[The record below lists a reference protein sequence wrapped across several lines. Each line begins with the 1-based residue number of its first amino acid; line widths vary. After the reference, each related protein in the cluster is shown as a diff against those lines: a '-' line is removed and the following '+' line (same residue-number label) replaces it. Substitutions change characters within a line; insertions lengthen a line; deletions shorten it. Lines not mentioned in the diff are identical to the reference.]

1 MKAWTRYLGMAA
13 GVTVVALLMA
23 LVLLE
28 GSARLGLLWAAG
40 VALVV
45 QLGAFAFLV
54 RFRARPHGFLAVWL
68 GGSLVRLLGLGAMAV
83 AVVRRDD
90 LDPLWSLLGLAG
102 LFFILHL
109 LEPVA
114 LRGAGLESGTGTESG

>member
-1 MKAWTRYLGMAA
+1 MRALTRYLAMAGA
-13 GVTVVALLMA
+13 VTGVAVIVALS
-23 LVLLE
+23 LLE
-28 GSARLGLLWAAG
+28 GGARTGLLWAAG
-40 VALVV
+40 TALGLQLVAFSVL
-45 QLGAFAFLV
+45 L
-54 RFRARPHGFLAVWL
+54 RFRARPREFLAVWL
-68 GGSLVRLLGLGAMAV
+68 GGVLVRLMGLGAMAV

-114 LRGAGLESGTGTESG
+114 LRGAGLEPGTGTESG

>member
-1 MKAWTRYLGMAA
+1 VRAWTRYLGMAG
-13 GVTVVALLMA
+13 GVTVVAMLVA

-28 GSARLGLLWAAG
+28 GSSRFGLLWAAG
-40 VALVV
+40 IALGV

-54 RFRARPHGFLAVWL
+54 RFRARPQEFLVVWL

-83 AVVRRDD
+83 AVVLRDD

>member
-1 MKAWTRYLGMAA
+1 VRAWIRYLGMAG
-13 GVTVVALLMA
+13 GVTVVALLVA
-23 LVLLE
+23 LVFLD
-28 GSARLGLLWAAG
+28 GSSRIGLLWAA
-40 VALVV
+40 VIALVV

-54 RFRARPHGFLAVWL
+54 RFRARPQEFLAVWL

-83 AVVRRDD
+83 AVVYRDD